1 MTISRIHHHS
11 LNVRRINKYRI
22 MERPEITSPA
32 LLPEDAHAHAH
43 GACVC
48 TVIISVPCKA
58 RKRLKIR
65 VPAGERYAIVPP
77 VKERKNRD

>member
-32 LLPEDAHAHAH
+32 LLPEDAHGH
-43 GACVC
+43 GACSRI
-48 TVIISVPCKA
+48 VIISVPCKA

-65 VPAGERYAIVPP
+65 VPVGERYAIVPR
-77 VKERKNRD
+77 VKERKNKD